1 MQPPPVMISGL
12 AAPLVIQLTANVL
25 GKAKETAQVIVPLT
39 LTWETWMNPIA
50 GFSLAQLQLLRP
62 LE

>member
-39 LTWETWMNPIA
+39 LTWETWMNPDCWI
-50 GFSLAQLQLLRP
+50 QLSSAAAVAAT
-62 LE
+62 